1 MIPGLFSMIA
11 LDDIRRSFKGRI
23 ALTEPM
29 AKYTTFRIGG
39 PADVYLEPLDKD
51 DAVALIR
58 VLEEESTPYF
68 VMGNGSN
75 ILVSDQGIQ
84 GAVVNLEGGF
94 TYLSYDDGVVTAG
107 AGVKL
112 AKFVDFC
119 IGHDRGGAEMLAGIP
134 GTLGGAIIM
143 NAGAYGG
150 EISDHMIDIELI
162 HDGRLMTIPKEE
174 AGFAYRTSK
183 LQGDLILQARFDF
196 PEGDAEQMKQL
207 RKSTLIK
214 RKTSQPVQWPNAG
227 SIFKNP
233 PGDYA
238 ARLIQECGLKGRQF
252 GGAQISDL
260 HANFIINIG
269 DARAEDVLELVRIAR
284 RAVLEKFGIEL
295 ELEIKLVGFAQP
307 VVI

>member
-1 MIPGLFSMIA
+1 MIA
-11 LDDIRRSFKGRI
+11 LDDIRRSFRGRI

-39 PADVYLEPLDKD
+39 PADVYLEPVDKD
-51 DAVALIR
+51 DAIALINA
-58 VLEEESTPYF
+58 LEAESTPYF

-75 ILVSDQGIQ
+75 ILVSDEGIQ

-94 TYLSYDDGVVTAG
+94 TYMRYEDGVVTAG

-112 AKFVDFC
+112 AQFVDFC
-119 IGHDRGGAEMLAGIP
+119 ISHDRQGAEMLAGIP

-150 EISDHMIDIELI
+150 EISDHMLEVDLVRNGKAI
-162 HDGRLMTIPKEE
+162 TITKEE
-174 AGFAYRTSK
+174 GGFAYRTSA
-183 LQGDLILQARFDF
+183 LHGDLILEARFRF
-196 PEGDAEQMKQL
+196 PKGDAQQMKAL

-214 RKTSQPVQWPNAG
+214 RKSSQPVQWPNAG

-238 ARLIQECGLKGRQF
+238 ARLIQECGLKGRQV
-252 GGAQISDL
+252 GGAQISEL
-260 HANFIINIG
+260 HANFIINLG
-269 DARAEDVLELVRIAR
+269 DARAEDVLELARIAR
-284 RAVLEKFGIEL
+284 QEVLKRFSIEL
-295 ELEIKLVGFAQP
+295 ELEIKLVGFAAETRL
-307 VVI
+307 VGDASR